1 MRKYQNNRVKKYQ
14 TGDAPAFGIDSEL
27 LKAGIAG
34 TESSGGVNMMNPGS
48 TATGLYGQLFSEIR
62 GSYPRTRKEFSTN
75 IAAQDSIFD
84 KRLYEGLNNERSLMD
99 NVQHMYETY
108 PEQIAEKGYNA
119 EQVAGIINML
129 GRQGTREYLGYVVR
143 DGKDLG
149 EVFPNLYGDNV
160 KVKNKT
166 PDQYAETMQDW
177 MDRYAEDNCPGGVC
191 EQVTERKTGGNA
203 FERFSNALKSRKK
216 DAPKQSN
223 IFRSYTIEKPKEESP
238 SGKRLDRK
246 SWASLSAKMSY
257 KTGGVTKYQQ
267 GGPRKLVEVNG
278 ELVSVGLNATDE
290 EIQTAYEEQYAPKP
304 EPAPQPKQ
312 EQPRPQPRSQP
323 QPQPQPRTRPTP
335 EPPAKQPEPAPAPAR
350 DTIPVENSEEGPTI
364 NVPFL
369 DNPDFGVPTT
379 PPEEVAEE
387 LAWYEG
393 VSNYLGDVLDAA
405 GNKISDNIAFLQD
418 GIMRNKDLSEE
429 FDFLPEGSNLGVLR
443 GLTDFIGF
451 TIAEDEVGE
460 FNLENEDV
468 FRDPDGPA
476 VPPEAYP
483 IVYGTT
489 ADGKKYL
496 TNFQQRYLDNDR
508 DYPGGE
514 SRNFWA
520 YRNQYLNEDGFQFTP
535 FTHKQGL
542 ERSNQDGIEGIQGVG
557 HFLIDADPT
566 KPKTEQEAVKYLSRL
581 DQGAYVPVFKT
592 EENGRI
598 TLKYVNSRDQYEEM
612 NANGEWSPLANLRQF
627 KASDVAW
634 DVNDTPFGN
643 QHNRSWDRGITN
655 YKLKDGTDTYIPWKR
670 HKGPDG
676 KLGRFNGATVT
687 YLFTDPQSGKLVVRD
702 FTGKAQEIRDEVGKI
717 QKRFGISDEDIT
729 IGFYDA
735 GSYSAKPVANSEG
748 FVSLDQY
755 RTFNTQET
763 SGAGLGVPADY
774 RPSPDLIFDSNA
786 WKTGGAASISKY
798 FNRKLKRK

>member
-1 MRKYQNNRVKKYQ
+1 MNNATRRTLIERKKQSGFPGSIIDVFKAYDQGVDLIGQFQQQQQMQVANTPQQQQEGLRPQHQAGNTNASMAFPNTPPDASFNTVGMKAPINLKQYDPRGNLVKSYEAVPPGVTDLKMSSQGGTVIETPAQMQFGGAKPGPRVPEMSDAEMSLKIIQEANAGNPAARRMRSDYGQRMFLPGETNPSTHYMASFDNYAVPTVQEDYIGGPLSYNPNPAPSKADFRFDTPEQANYFAENYKNASAAKTFQQKNGGVRKYQ
-14 TGDAPAFGIDSEL
+14 TGDALAFGIDSEL

-223 IFRSYTIEKPKEESP
+223 IFRSYTIEKPKEESS

-278 ELVSVGLNATDE
+278 ELVSVGLNATKKE
-290 EIQTAYEEQYAPKP
+290 MQKAYEQQYVSKP
-304 EPAPQPKQ
+304 ESAPQP
-312 EQPRPQPRSQP
+312 
-323 QPQPQPRTRPTP
+323 
-335 EPPAKQPEPAPAPAR
+335 EP
-350 DTIPVENSEEGPTI
+350 
-364 NVPFL
+364 
-369 DNPDFGVPTT
+369 
-379 PPEEVAEE
+379 
-387 LAWYEG
+387 
-393 VSNYLGDVLDAA
+393 
-405 GNKISDNIAFLQD
+405 
-418 GIMRNKDLSEE
+418 
-429 FDFLPEGSNLGVLR
+429 
-443 GLTDFIGF
+443 
-451 TIAEDEVGE
+451 
-460 FNLENEDV
+460 
-468 FRDPDGPA
+468 
-476 VPPEAYP
+476 
-483 IVYGTT
+483 
-489 ADGKKYL
+489 
-496 TNFQQRYLDNDR
+496 
-508 DYPGGE
+508 
-514 SRNFWA
+514 
-520 YRNQYLNEDGFQFTP
+520 
-535 FTHKQGL
+535 
-542 ERSNQDGIEGIQGVG
+542 
-557 HFLIDADPT
+557 
-566 KPKTEQEAVKYLSRL
+566 
-581 DQGAYVPVFKT
+581 
-592 EENGRI
+592 
-598 TLKYVNSRDQYEEM
+598 
-612 NANGEWSPLANLRQF
+612 
-627 KASDVAW
+627 
-634 DVNDTPFGN
+634 
-643 QHNRSWDRGITN
+643 
-655 YKLKDGTDTYIPWKR
+655 
-670 HKGPDG
+670 
-676 KLGRFNGATVT
+676 
-687 YLFTDPQSGKLVVRD
+687 
-702 FTGKAQEIRDEVGKI
+702 
-717 QKRFGISDEDIT
+717 
-729 IGFYDA
+729 
-735 GSYSAKPVANSEG
+735 
-748 FVSLDQY
+748 
-755 RTFNTQET
+755 
-763 SGAGLGVPADY
+763 
-774 RPSPDLIFDSNA
+774 
-786 WKTGGAASISKY
+786 SKY